1 MAKGLEYWNMR
12 ILQLVSIFV
21 ILLTSCDSFDF
32 SDQPQGE
39 INYEVIYLSNKSG
52 MPTNLLPKK
61 VSLKF
66 RANKSITSITGFM
79 GMFSLCNI
87 SDFRKHTNTMMLKVM
102 DSKYFYPG
110 EKYAAPFF
118 FDGLSDMN
126 ITPTNDTKLLAGFIC
141 KKAIVTFTKAS
152 QAPFEVFY
160 TDQIK
165 IKNANKASP
174 FKSIDGV
181 LMQFN
186 IRISNIEMKL
196 IANRYKSEPVSE
208 DIFVIPKDYKR
219 VSREKLS
226 GILEKLLE

>member
-1 MAKGLEYWNMR
+1 MR
-12 ILQLVSIFV
+12 IYVLVIIIV
-21 ILLTSCDSFDF
+21 ILSYSCNSFNF
-32 SDQPQGE
+32 TDQPQGE
-39 INYEVIYLSNKSG
+39 INYEVIYLSNRSG
-52 MPTNLLPKK
+52 MPTNLLPRK

-102 DSKYFYPG
+102 DSKYFYSG
-110 EKYAAPFF
+110 EKYAPPFF
-118 FDGLSDMN
+118 FDGLKNLN
-126 ITPTNDTKLLAGFIC
+126 IVFKNETKVLAGIKC
-141 KKAIVTFTKAS
+141 KKAIISYADNTQPS
-152 QAPFEVFY
+152 FEVFY

-165 IKNANKASP
+165 IKNANKATP
-174 FKSIDGV
+174 FSSIDGV

-196 IANRYKSEPVSE
+196 VANKYKPEPVPE
-208 DIFVIPKDYKR
+208 DIFIIPKDYKK

-226 GILEKLLE
+226 GVLEKLLE